1 LSTLTAKRNSAKTG
15 KTWTL
20 NWQNTLTA
28 CSQNRSTT
36 KGNFDTA
43 FIVLAKRGESI
54 PKDTHDRASCTQ

>member
-1 LSTLTAKRNSAKTG
+1 MG

-20 NWQNTLTA
+20 NW
-28 CSQNRSTT
+28 RSTATARSQERSKT

-43 FIVLAKRGESI
+43 CIVRAKRGESM